1 MNEVVVNSIK
11 TAEEFSEKLVEASSI
26 LNSLLIEVTELQKI
40 STPVY
45 DHYKPFKEVSTGK
58 SFAFCNYIY
67 QKYEVINLLGNNV
80 NALNKNTNRFE
91 YISDYDWVVELD

>member
-1 MNEVVVNSIK
+1 MNEEVKSVQLAN
-11 TAEEFSEKLVEASSI
+11 EFSKKLVEASSI
-26 LNSLLIEVTELQKI
+26 LDTLLVEINELQKI

-45 DHYKPFKEVSTGK
+45 DHYKPFKGVSTGK

-91 YISDYDWVVELD
+91 YLSDYDWVVELD